1 MNPVFQTIT
10 DAGRGDCHRAAVA
23 SIFDLEI
30 TQVPHF
36 RLFDEDIW
44 WDVFCNFIWSLGYEV
59 IGTDS
64 LIGGRIPSEY
74 ESINGYHLATVP
86 SKTFLD
92 KTHAVII
99 NNKGMV
105 AHDPNPNKKW
115 LGINVV
121 NSGELLHWSILEK
134 RNK

>member
-1 MNPVFQTIT
+1 MKPVMQTMT
-10 DAGRGDCHRAAVA
+10 HDNRGDCHRAAVA

-36 RLFDEDIW
+36 RLFDEDTW
-44 WDVFCNFIWSLGYEV
+44 GDVFYYFLWSLGYEFM
-59 IGTDS
+59 GTAYLTAED
-64 LIGGRIPSEY
+64 RPHRY
-74 ESINGYHLATVP
+74 ADINGFHLATVP
-86 SKTFLD
+86 SKTFPD

-105 AHDPNPNKKW
+105 AHDPNPNQKW

-121 NSGELLHWSILEK
+121 NSGELLHWSIIE
-134 RNK
+134 RRR